1 MPWYFLSS
9 YSGLGIVFGTNDTP
23 MNTADGPRHL
33 HMHSLESTS
42 SIEYVCMHTEI
53 HAYKLQSANT
63 YPSGNK
69 NDMTCKNEQYF
80 LRWLASDQSV

>member
-23 MNTADGPRHL
+23 LNTTDGPTPSHAQ
-33 HMHSLESTS
+33 SGSTS

-69 NDMTCKNEQYF
+69 NDMTCKNERYF
-80 LRWLASDQSV
+80 LRGLASDQSV